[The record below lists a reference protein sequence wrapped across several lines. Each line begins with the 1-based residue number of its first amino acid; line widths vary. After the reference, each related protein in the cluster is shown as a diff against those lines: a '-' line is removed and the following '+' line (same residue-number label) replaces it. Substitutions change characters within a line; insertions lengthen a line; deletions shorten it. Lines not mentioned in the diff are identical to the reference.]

1 MVGSPGRHIHPA
13 GLEPGNQTTTD
24 KAVIEMH
31 APRPVLADPAIA
43 AFGTGLQMR
52 LDIRGQASPRRASVI
67 GVVPPD
73 HGDVFWALRLH
84 VEIAHDKKVLRQ
96 RRIGHGEFDRTR
108 QRSSLGE
115 VAKDTLLE
123 KGDLRDALIRRDMV
137 EMHGIDTQRTARS
150 GDDNLKRTTL
160 QVQPVEGA
168 AARQKQVAAAMDRIA
183 RQQHVAEL
191 EAPLAQPAV
200 DHRVIH
206 QHVAGR
212 TEGHEVIGKLRGKG
226 LDKIGIAVPAIAAR
240 HLLKSDHVSITDAVG
255 NTIGVESTILTE
267 PILDVVAHELHDTL

>member
-1 MVGSPGRHIHPA
+1 MVGTTRGRIHPTVPQSSD
-13 GLEPGNQTTTD
+13 ETTTD

-31 APRPVLADPAIA
+31 APRSVLADPAIA

-67 GVVPPD
+67 GVVSPD

-96 RRIGHGEFDRTR
+96 WRIGHGEFDGTR
-108 QRSSLGE
+108 ERPALGQ
-115 VAKDTLLE
+115 VAKDAIFQ
-123 KGDLRDALIRRDMV
+123 KGDLGDALVRRDMV
-137 EMHGIDTQRTARS
+137 EMDGIDAQRTAR
-150 GDDNLKRTTL
+150 GIDDGLERTPL
-160 QVQPVEGA
+160 QIELVEGA
-168 AARQKQVAAAMDRIA
+168 AARQKQVAAGKDRIA
-183 RQQHVAEL
+183 RQHHVAEL

-200 DHRVIH
+200 DHGVIH

-212 TEGHEVIGKLRGKG
+212 TESHEVVGKERREGF
-226 LDKIGIAVPAIAAR
+226 DQIGITVPAIAAR
-240 HLLKSDHVSITDAVG
+240 HLLKGDHVSIADAAG
-255 NTIGVESTILTE
+255 NAIGVESSILTE